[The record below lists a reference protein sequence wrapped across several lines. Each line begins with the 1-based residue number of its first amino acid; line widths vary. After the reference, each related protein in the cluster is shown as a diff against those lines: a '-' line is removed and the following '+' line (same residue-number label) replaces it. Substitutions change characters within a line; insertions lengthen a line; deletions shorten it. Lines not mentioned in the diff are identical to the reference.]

1 MILKIAAVQN
11 CNDTSTLFC
20 CTALHWILLCLYFC
34 WTSRLASGWSW
45 RNPVA
50 VLSSGLAVVQL
61 FTLTNKTLKGTL
73 DIRLSPLCW
82 SLKNI
87 WAWCRLL
94 RCLHTVGVA
103 EDSGSGGRGQVYLH
117 TDVLILFFWCPV
129 RAIRSRWEMH
139 WCGITVYL
147 GLEHCCFK
155 QHRSPVSKLKT

>member
-82 SLKNI
+82 SLLVQIAPMSSYCWCSWRQWQWWAGPGLLTHRCSDIVFLVSSPSYQIPMRNALVWNYCLSWSGTLLLQTAPVASIETQNI
-87 WAWCRLL
+87 
-94 RCLHTVGVA
+94 
-103 EDSGSGGRGQVYLH
+103 
-117 TDVLILFFWCPV
+117 
-129 RAIRSRWEMH
+129 
-139 WCGITVYL
+139 
-147 GLEHCCFK
+147 K
-155 QHRSPVSKLKT
+155 